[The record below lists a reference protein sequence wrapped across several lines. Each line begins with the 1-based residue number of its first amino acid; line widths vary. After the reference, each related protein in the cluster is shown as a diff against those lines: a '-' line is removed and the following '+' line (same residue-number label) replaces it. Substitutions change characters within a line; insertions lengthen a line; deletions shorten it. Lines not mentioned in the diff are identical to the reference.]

1 MKAMLTSARPFQTG
15 AITDEDS
22 NGAIWPVADR
32 RNLAIR
38 AVGKIGFIA
47 TCAVAASL
55 LGTGVAGADPTST
68 VTADGQVR
76 DGNYVQAPET
86 VNPPGNVA
94 CRYWQ
99 KSHAGKNDQAQQN
112 FHQGFNNLVVGCGG

>member
-1 MKAMLTSARPFQTG
+1 MLTSARPFQTD
-15 AITDEDS
+15 AIADDDART
-22 NGAIWPVADR
+22 AAHPVADR
-32 RNLAIR
+32 RSVALR
-38 AVGKIGFIA
+38 AAGKVGFIA
-47 TCAVAASL
+47 ACAVAASL

-99 KSHAGKNDQAQQN
+99 KSHSGANDQAQQN
-112 FHQGFNNLVVGCGG
+112 FHQGFNNMVIGCGG